1 MRIIGGRLKGLR
13 INPPANL
20 PVRPT
25 TDVAKEA
32 LFNIL
37 YNQIDFEN
45 ISVLDLFSGTGNI
58 SLEFASRGVQNICSV
73 DRDFGCYNYLKT
85 LIKQYRI
92 PEINPIKS
100 DVFRFLES
108 ETETYDLIF
117 ADPPYDLPQIN
128 VIAKTIFDQN
138 LLKPDGYLIIEHP
151 SMKKLDNHPNFIEQR
166 KYGSSS
172 FSFFQEKESANE
184 N

>member
-13 INPPANL
+13 LNPPANL

-58 SLEFASRGVQNICSV
+58 SVEFASRGVQNICSV

-85 LIKQYRI
+85 LIKQYNI
-92 PEINPIKS
+92 PEINPVKS

-117 ADPPYDLPQIN
+117 VDPPYDLPQIN